1 MATSTARVATAVRPE
16 ATITTSIPMIVGPL
30 AGAMI

>member
-1 MATSTARVATAVRPE
+1 MATSTAKVATAAIPV

-30 AGAMI
+30 AGAII